1 MTYFVDT
8 KKCNNNKR
16 RIISDAKDNTKID
29 ESFFKKLSKP
39 QLPPSS
45 RPKVTLND
53 VEELLNQVFIALLI

>member
-1 MTYFVDT
+1 M
-8 KKCNNNKR
+8 NE
-16 RIISDAKDNTKID
+16 AKDNMKID

-53 VEELLNQVFIALLI
+53 IEELLNRVYHYHHIISNRKTIKLNIK

>member
-1 MTYFVDT
+1 M
-8 KKCNNNKR
+8 
-16 RIISDAKDNTKID
+16 KID

-53 VEELLNQVFIALLI
+53 IEELLNRVYS